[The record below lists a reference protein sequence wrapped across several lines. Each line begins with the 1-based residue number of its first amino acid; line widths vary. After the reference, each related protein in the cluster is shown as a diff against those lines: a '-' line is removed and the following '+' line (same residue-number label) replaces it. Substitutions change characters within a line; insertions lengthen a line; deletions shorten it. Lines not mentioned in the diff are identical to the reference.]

1 MPTRAVNSQGAAWDR
16 PEVLVNNWRS
26 EDTSLAGMRE
36 YNFDGLVGPTHHYAG
51 LSYGNLA
58 STHSRGQVGDPKS
71 AALQGL
77 EKARFLA
84 KLGVAQALLPPPLRP
99 NLRALRR
106 LGFAGVSRDVL
117 PRALRVAPELL
128 ALTGSSSSMWAANA
142 ATVAPSRDTAD
153 GRVHFTPANLSSMFH
168 RSLEAESTTAT
179 LRAIFADSERF
190 VVHDPLP
197 AGALFADEGAANHSR
212 LATSQAVLHVFGWGR
227 AADTSA
233 SPRAFP
239 ARQTREASV
248 ACARLHGLRED
259 QLLFL
264 QQAPEGIDLGA
275 FHSDV
280 LCVGNEQLLLVHE
293 LCFAGA
299 APLAE
304 LHARLG
310 DEFELVVATNAELP
324 VADAVHAY
332 PFNSQLV
339 SLPEGGMAIVA
350 PEESRTTASARAF
363 LERVLAERNA
373 VRAVHYVDVNGSMK
387 NGGGPACLRLRVPLT
402 EDEVLA
408 IPARVVLDDALY
420 EAVRA
425 WIVRHYRESRGAFR
439 SRRSGIFRRESTRA
453 E

>member
-1 MPTRAVNSQGAAWDR
+1 
-16 PEVLVNNWRS
+16 
-26 EDTSLAGMRE
+26 MRE

-58 STHSRGQVGDPKS
+58 SEKHGGAPGNPRS

-77 EKARFLA
+77 RKARFVA
-84 KLGVAQALLPPPLRP
+84 QLGVGQAMLPPQLRP
-99 NLRALRR
+99 NLRTLHR
-106 LGFAGVSRDVL
+106 LGFAGSSRDVL

-128 ALTGSSSSMWAANA
+128 GLTGSSSAMWAANA
-142 ATVAPSRDTAD
+142 ATVAPSSDTAD

-168 RSLEAESTTAT
+168 RSLEADGTTAT
-179 LRAIFADSERF
+179 LRGVFADSERF

-197 AGALFADEGAANHSR
+197 AGALFADEGAANHTR
-212 LATSQAVLHVFGWGR
+212 LSTSDSVLHVFGWGR
-227 AADTSA
+227 DANGSA

-264 QQAPEGIDLGA
+264 QQAPEGIDAGA

-293 LCFAGA
+293 LAFGGT

-304 LHARLG
+304 LRARLG
-310 DEFELVVATNAELP
+310 SELELVVATNAELP
-324 VADAVHAY
+324 IADAVHAY

-339 SLPEGGMAIVA
+339 TLPGGGMAIIA
-350 PEESRTTASARAF
+350 PEESRATPAARAF
-363 LERVLAERNA
+363 LERVLGEQNA
-373 VRAVHYVDVNGSMK
+373 VSAVHYVDVNGSMK

-402 EDEVLA
+402 DEELTA
-408 IPARVVLDDALY
+408 IPARVLLDDSLY
-420 EAVRA
+420 EALCA
-425 WIVRHYRESRGAFR
+425 WVGKHYRDRVVSSDLGDPDFFDEN
-439 SRRSGIFRRESTRA
+439 RRALSELSALLRIPIDLYD
-453 E
+453 

>member
-1 MPTRAVNSQGAAWDR
+1 
-16 PEVLVNNWRS
+16 
-26 EDTSLAGMRE
+26 MRE
-36 YNFDGLVGPTHHYAG
+36 YNFDGLVGPTHHYGG

-58 STHSRGQVGDPKS
+58 SERHRGEAGDPRS

-84 KLGVAQALLPPPLRP
+84 QLGVGQALLPPALRP

-106 LGFAGVSRDVL
+106 LGFSGAARDVL

-128 ALTGSSSSMWAANA
+128 ALCSSSSSMWAANA
-142 ATVAPSRDTAD
+142 ATVAPSCDSAD

-168 RSLEAESTTAT
+168 RSLEAETTTAT
-179 LRAIFADSERF
+179 LRAIFADPERF

-197 AGALFADEGAANHSR
+197 AGLLFADEGAANHTR
-212 LATSQAVLHVFGWGR
+212 LVTTQSVLHVFGWGR
-227 AADTSA
+227 AADESA
-233 SPRAFP
+233 SPRTFP

-259 QLLFL
+259 QLAFL
-264 QQAPEGIDLGA
+264 QQAPAGIDAGA

-293 LCFAGA
+293 LAFSGA
-299 APLAE
+299 ASLAE
-304 LHARLG
+304 LRARLG
-310 DEFELVVATNAELP
+310 DELELVVATDAELP

-332 PFNSQLV
+332 PFNSQMV
-339 SLPEGGMAIVA
+339 TLPDGGMAVIA
-350 PEESRTTASARAF
+350 PEESRNTPAARTF
-363 LERVLAERNA
+363 LERVLGEKNA
-373 VRAVHYVDVNGSMK
+373 LRALYYVDVNGSMK

-402 EDEVLA
+402 AEEVAA
-408 IPARVVLDDALY
+408 IPARVLLDDSLY
-420 EAVRA
+420 DAVRA
-425 WIVRHYRESRGAFR
+425 WILRHYRDRVAPSDLGDPDFFVQNQRALSEL
-439 SRRSGIFRRESTRA
+439 STLLQVPIDLY

>member
-1 MPTRAVNSQGAAWDR
+1 
-16 PEVLVNNWRS
+16 
-26 EDTSLAGMRE
+26 MRE

-58 STHSRGQVGDPKS
+58 STQSRGQVGNPRS

-99 NLRALRR
+99 DLRALRR
-106 LGFAGVSRDVL
+106 LGFAGASRDVL

-179 LRAIFADSERF
+179 LRAIFADRERF

-197 AGALFADEGAANHSR
+197 AGSLFADEGAANHSR
-212 LATSQAVLHVFGWGR
+212 LATSKGVLHVFGWGR
-227 AADTSA
+227 SADQSA
-233 SPRAFP
+233 LPLSFP

-248 ACARLHGLRED
+248 ACARLHLLRED

-264 QQAPEGIDLGA
+264 QQAPEGIDRGA

-280 LCVGNEQLLLVHE
+280 LCVGNQQLLLVHE
-293 LCFAGA
+293 LAFADTGA
-299 APLAE
+299 LGE
-304 LHARLG
+304 LSSRLG

-324 VADAVHAY
+324 VADAVRAY

-350 PEESRTTASARAF
+350 PEESRASPTARAF
-363 LERVLAERNA
+363 LERVLSERNA
-373 VRAVHYVDVNGSMK
+373 VRAVHYVDVNGSMR

-402 EDEVLA
+402 NDETRA
-408 IPARVVLDDALY
+408 ISARVLLDDALY

-425 WIVRHYRESRGAFR
+425 WILRHYRDRVAPADLGDPEFFDEN
-439 SRRSGIFRRESTRA
+439 RRALSDLSAILNLPIDLYE
-453 E
+453 

>member
-1 MPTRAVNSQGAAWDR
+1 
-16 PEVLVNNWRS
+16 
-26 EDTSLAGMRE
+26 MRE

-58 STHSRGQVGDPKS
+58 SARSRGQAGDPRR

-99 NLRALRR
+99 DLRALRR

-142 ATVAPSRDTAD
+142 ATVAPSCDTAD

-168 RSLEAESTTAT
+168 RSLETESTTAT
-179 LRAIFADSERF
+179 LRAIFADRERF

-197 AGALFADEGAANHSR
+197 AGALFADEGAANHTR
-212 LATSQAVLHVFGWGR
+212 LATSRAVLHVFGWGR
-227 AADTSA
+227 AADA
-233 SPRAFP
+233 SPTPRAFP

-248 ACARLHGLRED
+248 ACARLHGLCED

-293 LCFAGA
+293 LAFAGA

-304 LHARLG
+304 LQSRLG
-310 DEFELVVATNAELP
+310 EEFELVVATNAELP

-363 LERVLAERNA
+363 LERVLGETNA

-402 EDEVLA
+402 EDEVRA

-425 WIVRHYRESRGAFR
+425 WIVRNYRDRVAPADLGDPEFFDEN
-439 SRRSGIFRRESTRA
+439 RRALSELSGILDVPIDLYE
-453 E
+453 

>member
-1 MPTRAVNSQGAAWDR
+1 
-16 PEVLVNNWRS
+16 
-26 EDTSLAGMRE
+26 MRE

-58 STHSRGQVGDPKS
+58 STQNRGQVGDPRS

-77 EKARFLA
+77 EKARLLS

-99 NLRALRR
+99 NLRTLRR
-106 LGFAGVSRDVL
+106 LGFAGASRDVL

-142 ATVAPSRDTAD
+142 ATVAPSCDTAD

-179 LRAIFADSERF
+179 LRAIFTDSERF

-197 AGALFADEGAANHSR
+197 AGTLFADEGAANHTR
-212 LATSQAVLHVFGWGR
+212 LVTGQGVLHVFGWGR
-227 AADTSA
+227 AADESA

-264 QQAPEGIDLGA
+264 QQSPEGIDAGA

-280 LCVGNEQLLLVHE
+280 LCVGNQGVFLVHE
-293 LCFAGA
+293 LAFAGDA
-299 APLAE
+299 LAQ
-304 LHARLG
+304 LRGRLG
-310 DEFELVVATNAELP
+310 EELELIVASNAELP
-324 VADAVHAY
+324 AIDAVRAY

-339 SLPEGGMAIVA
+339 SLPDGGMAIIA
-350 PEESRTTASARAF
+350 PEESRNNSNARAF
-363 LERVLAERNA
+363 LERVLAESNA

-408 IPARVVLDDALY
+408 IPARVVLDDTLY
-420 EAVRA
+420 EGVRA
-425 WIVRHYRESRGAFR
+425 WILRHYRDRVAPADLGDPEFFEEN
-439 SRRSGIFRRESTRA
+439 RRALSELSTLLNVPIDLY